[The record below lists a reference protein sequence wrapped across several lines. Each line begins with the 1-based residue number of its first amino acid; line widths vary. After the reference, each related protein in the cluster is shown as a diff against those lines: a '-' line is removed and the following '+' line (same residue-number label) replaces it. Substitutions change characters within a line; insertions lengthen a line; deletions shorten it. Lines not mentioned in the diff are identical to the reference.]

1 MSPHSSNE
9 RIVLEKGQEVIISYA
24 DTLRNVSTN
33 RDLLSSMEKRT
44 VSPFPGVGSMPVF
57 VSSKKAR
64 SARGGGCCRRAAKG
78 GEISVRVKFN

>member
-9 RIVLEKGQEVIISYA
+9 RMVVEKGQEVIISYA

-44 VSPFPGVGSMPVF
+44 VSPFPRIGSMPVF
-57 VSSKKAR
+57 VSSKKALEE
-64 SARGGGCCRRAAKG
+64 AVVVEGRRR
-78 GEISVRVKFN
+78 EERYP